1 MGTRFDNTVWTGQF
15 TLFYIDFDNQRQD
28 ISNDVGWTSLGA
40 TKYRGAELAFTYDL
54 SDLYS
59 QLDGAQRILI
69 DFFFGYNRMNGL
81 SII

>member
-1 MGTRFDNTVWTGQF
+1 MVWTGQF

-40 TKYRGAELAFTYDL
+40 TKHRGAELAFTYDL

-59 QLDGAQRILI
+59 QLDGAQRIYQL
-69 DFFFGYNRMNGL
+69 FTVETAFTGL
-81 SII
+81 RP